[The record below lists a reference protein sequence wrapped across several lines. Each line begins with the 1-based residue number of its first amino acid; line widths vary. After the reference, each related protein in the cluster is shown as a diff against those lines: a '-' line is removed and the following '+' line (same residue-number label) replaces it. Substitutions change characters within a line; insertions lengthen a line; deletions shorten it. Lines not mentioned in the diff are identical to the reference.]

1 MVAVLV
7 WLVGGLRGEGMVVLK
22 GKGGGVTG
30 LPPTP
35 PQSQSPRLPIRTEKR
50 ETERERDNHS
60 EDKYVQYIE
69 DLK

>member
-1 MVAVLV
+1 
-7 WLVGGLRGEGMVVLK
+7 MVVLK